1 MLETPTLRSRRRA
14 LQALAAAALLLAAAL
29 PAAAAV
35 ETRVVTRAFPAGSEP
50 FRLANLAG
58 RVRLVNTSADEI
70 RVKAT
75 AHAEGR
81 DAAETRALLD
91 AVGFVRDP
99 ERRGG
104 WAIAYPVDRHRTYR
118 YAEGESFGWF
128 GSHSTTKYLGRRVT
142 ISGRPRGS
150 APTLYVDL
158 EIAFPARPGLDL
170 DQAVG
175 KVTGGGLY
183 GDLRIDTGSGDVEL
197 GAFNGRLVVD
207 TGSGDVEVAS
217 LRGEGNLDT
226 GSGDVVVSGL
236 DAEELRADTGSGN
249 VTLRD
254 GRVGELV
261 VDTGSGDVEVIEVA
275 VGTADL
281 DTGSGDIRL
290 VGSLAAASSIR
301 ADTGSGDVEIYGGPA
316 ASFRVVADQGSGDLR
331 IGYADATLRRDGRK
345 VVGAERG
352 DGRTRIVIDTGS
364 GNAVVSPAR

>member
-1 MLETPTLRSRRRA
+1 MSETSTLRRRRT
-14 LQALAAAALLLAAAL
+14 LSTLAAAGLLIAAAL

-58 RVRLVNTSADEI
+58 TVRLVNTAADEV

-81 DAAETRALLD
+81 DAAETRALLAGID
-91 AVGFVRDP
+91 FVRDP
-99 ERRGG
+99 ERTGG
-104 WAIAYPVDRHRTYR
+104 WAIAYPVDRHTTYR
-118 YAEGESFGWF
+118 YAEGDSFGWF
-128 GSHSTTKYLGRRVT
+128 GSHTTTKYLGRRVSIRGT
-142 ISGRPRGS
+142 ARGS
-150 APTLYVDL
+150 APTLWVDL
-158 EIAFPARPGLDL
+158 EIAFPANPGLDL

-175 KVTGGGLY
+175 KVTAGDLY
-183 GDLRIDTGSGDVEL
+183 GDLRVDTGSGDVEL

-207 TGSGDVEVAS
+207 TGSGDIEVAS

-226 GSGDVVVSGL
+226 GSGDVLVRGL
-236 DAEELRADTGSGN
+236 DAEELVADTGSGD
-249 VTLRD
+249 VVLRD

-261 VDTGSGDVEVIEVA
+261 VDTGSGDVEVLGVD

-290 VGSLAAASSIR
+290 AGSLAGASSIR
-301 ADTGSGDVEIYGGPA
+301 ADTGSGDVEIYGGPD

-331 IGYADATLRRDGRK
+331 VGYADATLRRDGRK

-364 GNAVVSPAR
+364 GDAVVAPGR